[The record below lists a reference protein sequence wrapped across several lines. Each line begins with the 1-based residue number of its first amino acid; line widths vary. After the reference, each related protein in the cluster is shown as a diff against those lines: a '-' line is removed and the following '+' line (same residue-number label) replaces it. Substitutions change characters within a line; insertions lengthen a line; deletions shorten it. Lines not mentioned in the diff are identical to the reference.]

1 MHVLPDL
8 NFIRLLPKDVRH
20 CDGKRRVKVVPVK
33 LYRPQNNLRKKY
45 VDCHFAIASVKH
57 ARELASLFLDK
68 NVFFLS
74 ADDNTRVPLGLPVP
88 KKWTAIL
95 IHFEYRVKLPD
106 NDFLIGKEHK
116 LIPSVYPAWE
126 KNKDGSIG

>member
-1 MHVLPDL
+1 MQVLPDL

-20 CDGKRRVKVVPVK
+20 CDGKWRVKVVPVK

-88 KKWTAIL
+88 KK
-95 IHFEYRVKLPD
+95 
-106 NDFLIGKEHK
+106 
-116 LIPSVYPAWE
+116 
-126 KNKDGSIG
+126 